1 MSIKKSAPI
10 DSVGVFL
17 REVSRKSG
25 GVQGVPESGTTDD
38 AADTVLDRL
47 AREGHDLDLEVLH
60 NKIRNLSITRLN
72 RAVVGLE
79 EAGLVAVDPDTDTV
93 SLTERGRT
101 AASLHLAAG
110 RPDK

>member
-1 MSIKKSAPI
+1 MSIKKATPI

-17 REVSRKSG
+17 REVSRKSASAPG
-25 GVQGVPESGTTDD
+25 APDSAAADD
-38 AADTVLDRL
+38 AADTVLDQL
-47 AREGHDLDLEVLH
+47 AREGRDLDFEALH
-60 NKIRNLSITRLN
+60 DKIRDLSITRLN